1 MECQGANSLGNRDGL
16 GRFVEAS
23 VLFEVVAVVK
33 VLCLIPLSF
42 FSFIVILTCVF
53 FLNLKVAV
61 EKMKIGGLFE
71 TYLDLKKYPWA
82 LHERLEMLASW
93 AQVHDEVIFPTPHIF
108 VGFSSPVAFC

>member
-1 MECQGANSLGNRDGL
+1 MCY
-16 GRFVEAS
+16 
-23 VLFEVVAVVK
+23 
-33 VLCLIPLSF
+33 
-42 FSFIVILTCVF
+42 F

-61 EKMKIGGLFE
+61 EKMKIGGVFE